1 MISRNVKVIFV
12 AVLAVSFL
20 WVSWEELTFLVF
32 RLSGQSYPVVSIWFT
47 LAIKCLFIG
56 AGSFAILRLRNLRVR
71 VRWIL
76 VAVYVFNMW
85 WILHLLKLLVAYL
98 NGVSV

>member
-1 MISRNVKVIFV
+1 MITRNVKIIIV

-20 WVSWEELTFLVF
+20 WVAWEELTFLVF
-32 RLSGQSYPVVSIWFT
+32 RLSGQSYPAVPIWVT

-56 AGSFAILRLRNLRVR
+56 AGSFIILRLRNLRVR
-71 VRWIL
+71 VRWLL
-76 VAVYVFNMW
+76 VVVYAFNMW

>member
-1 MISRNVKVIFV
+1 MMTRNVKVVFI

-20 WVSWEELTFLVF
+20 WVSWEELSFLIF
-32 RLSGQSYPVVSIWFT
+32 RLSGQSYPGASIWLT
-47 LAIKCLFIG
+47 LAVKCLFIG
-56 AGSFAILRLRNLRVR
+56 VGSFAILTLRNLRVR

-76 VAVYVFNMW
+76 VALYIFNMW

-98 NGVSV
+98 NGVSA